1 VIDWLVESN
10 FIELQNKRKVK
21 RIILLDGLLWWKQ
34 LYVYVLERKLC
45 MEVMQEVHDMSM
57 AKHHEEK
64 TTTWVILSDMFYW
77 PKMKE
82 DIEVHYVCI
91 CVKCQSTKLVCKK
104 KFRLYRPFL
113 ILKNPFENILMDFVT
128 CFPKCQGKDAILVVV
143 DRFSK
148 LANLHQIKPQCQW

>member
-1 VIDWLVESN
+1 M
-10 FIELQNKRKVK
+10 
-21 RIILLDGLLWWKQ
+21 DGLLWWKQ

-45 MEVMQEVHDMSM
+45 MGVMQEVHDMSM

-64 TTTWVILSDMFYW
+64 TITWVILSDMFYW

-82 DIEVHYVCI
+82 DIEVHYICI

-104 KFRLYRPFL
+104 KFRLYKPL
-113 ILKNPFENILMDFVT
+113 PILKNPFENISMDFVT
-128 CFPKCQGKDAILVVV
+128 CFPKRQGKDAILVVV

-148 LANLHQIKPQCQW
+148 LANLHQIKSQW